1 MERNVLNFI
10 YMNKFAER
18 LNYLREQN
26 GISRRQ
32 LAERLN
38 VSVRLISYWEN
49 GQRECDFDTLL
60 RLSDIFDA
68 SVDYLLGKTEY

>member
-1 MERNVLNFI
+1 MH
-10 YMNKFAER
+10 KFAER

>member
-1 MERNVLNFI
+1 
-10 YMNKFAER
+10 MNKFAER

-60 RLSDIFDA
+60 RLSDVFDA

>member
-1 MERNVLNFI
+1 
-10 YMNKFAER
+10 MNKFAER

-49 GQRECDFDTLL
+49 GKRECDFDTLL

>member
-1 MERNVLNFI
+1 MERNVLNSI

>member
-1 MERNVLNFI
+1 
-10 YMNKFAER
+10 MNKFAER
-18 LNYLREQN
+18 LNYLRAQN

>member
-1 MERNVLNFI
+1 
-10 YMNKFAER
+10 MNKFAER

-38 VSVRLISYWEN
+38 VSVRLIGYWEN